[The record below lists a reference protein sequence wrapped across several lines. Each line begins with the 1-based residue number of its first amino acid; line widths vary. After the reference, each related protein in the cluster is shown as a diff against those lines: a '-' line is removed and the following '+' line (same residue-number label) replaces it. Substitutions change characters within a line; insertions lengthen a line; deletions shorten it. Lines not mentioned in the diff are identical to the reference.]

1 MSESDNLDEDLNI
14 DERFNDDD
22 WYVRKNLNEQQY

>member
-22 WYVRKNLNEQQY
+22 WYVGKNLNEQQY